1 MKKTY
6 MNPSM
11 NVLAVDEKDVI
22 ATSELNKTT
31 GSGISGSYGD
41 FVGGNNG

>member
-11 NVLAVDEKDVI
+11 NVLVLANEDILTYSTQEKGAGTV
-22 ATSELNKTT
+22 KTIEEIL
-31 GSGISGSYGD
+31 GM
-41 FVGGNNG
+41 

>member
-22 ATSELNKTT
+22 ATSLLSER
-31 GSGISGSYGD
+31 SGYGGVYSID
-41 FVGGNNG
+41 DIKNL

>member
-31 GSGISGSYGD
+31 GSGMTGSYGD
-41 FVGGNNG
+41 FVGNNG